1 MVLSFLA
8 CLSSVTQQCEVPRAD
23 KSESSNTRRP
33 LLSAYCIPG
42 SVPRASLYQPFNH
55 AVRYILPSHFTDEET
70 EVLDREIAQLVSRR
84 ART

>member
-1 MVLSFLA
+1 MLVSQRA
-8 CLSSVTQQCEVPRAD
+8 VTLDRQ
-23 KSESSNTRRP
+23 P
-33 LLSAYCIPG
+33 LMSAYCIPG
-42 SVPRASLYQPFNH
+42 SVPRALLYQPFDH